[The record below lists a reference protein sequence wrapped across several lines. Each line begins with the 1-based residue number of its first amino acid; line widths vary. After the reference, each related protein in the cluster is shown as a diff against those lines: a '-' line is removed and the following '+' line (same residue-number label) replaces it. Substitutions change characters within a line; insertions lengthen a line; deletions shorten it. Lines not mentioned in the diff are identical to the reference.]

1 MKSSAERS
9 VLQWGSRHWGR
20 TDDVFPNRI
29 PRRGPGA
36 HISLARP
43 EVANAL
49 SMRMRLEL
57 VAALRRAESD
67 DSVSVIALDGQGASF
82 CLGYDLS
89 QPYGSAADREARPGW
104 LGDRS
109 LRAWTDQFA
118 RGCLDDWLVAW
129 ELLKPV
135 VAVVHGNCLGGGT
148 ELMSFVDIA
157 FAADDARLGYPPM
170 RAMSTPDVPIFAWK
184 MTMARAKYLQ
194 LTGNSITGETAAD
207 GGWVVRSFPP
217 DVLVEK
223 AWNEIAALSHVDSS
237 LLAANKHQ
245 INQAYEIMGLR
256 THLASAWM
264 WHYLSSKARPNHAE
278 FFERAGDGGI
288 KKALEWMN
296 GTFTQ
301 RGLR

>member
-1 MKSSAERS
+1 MGDEAGTEAAQMTFSQIEYR
-9 VLQWGSRHWGR
+9 VEDQ
-20 TDDVFPNRI
+20 V
-29 PRRGPGA
+29 A
-36 HISLARP
+36 HVTLARP

-57 VAALRRAESD
+57 VTALRRAESD

-82 CLGYDLS
+82 CSGYDLS

-135 VAVVHGNCLGGGT
+135 VAIVHGNCLGGGT
-148 ELMSFVDIA
+148 ELMSFADIA

-207 GGWVVRSFPP
+207 WGWVVRSFPP

-223 AWNEIAALSHVDSS
+223 AWNEIVALSHVDSS

-296 GTFTQ
+296 GPFTQ